1 MVEASR
7 KDLSEKMEKV
17 DEKVEKVDEKMEKV
31 DEKLVAGDSAHKATS
46 LCSDLA
52 RLTCMRDKHHLA
64 LR

>member
-17 DEKVEKVDEKMEKV
+17 NEKIKKV
-31 DEKLVAGDSAHKATS
+31 DEKLVAGDSAHKATP

-52 RLTCMRDKHHLA
+52 RLTCVRDKHHLA

>member
-1 MVEASR
+1 MAVNKMVEASR

-17 DEKVEKVDEKMEKV
+17 DEKLS
-31 DEKLVAGDSAHKATS
+31 EKLVTGDSAHKATS